1 MVDRAARVVSGHAR
15 VVREVRAAGPLMA
28 RLSAPV
34 TARGPWLTAVLNEG
48 AARTPRLRPVAVV
61 VDDAPGDAPGEAPRA
76 AAFLALRRRGLS
88 TVVELLG
95 QSRTPLPGGRPPAR
109 LLARDQAA
117 AGQLADGVLQLLGSL
132 RGPRSVR
139 LAGLPLGDPTAAAL
153 AARLPTSVLGNA
165 RSTRLVDVLDD
176 VGPVQRSRD
185 PRVLERVLPALLA
198 AVPDRRTGDF
208 LRATARLHAALGQ
221 LEVAVAGTGPAPG
234 VLLTL
239 VDGTDRW
246 PWWSTDEA
254 GLRTEMGAP
263 VVSLTV
269 PARVGSP
276 LPGLS
281 RRRAR

>member
-1 MVDRAARVVSGHAR
+1 MVDRAARVVRGSAR

-48 AARTPRLRPVAVV
+48 AARAPRLRPVAVV
-61 VDDAPGDAPGEAPRA
+61 VDGEPGDAPRA

-109 LLARDQAA
+109 MLARDELA
-117 AGQLADGVLQLLGSL
+117 AGLLADGVLRVLTSL
-132 RGPRSVR
+132 RGPRSLR

-153 AARLPTSVLGNA
+153 AARLPTSVLANT
-165 RSTRLVDVLDD
+165 RSTRVVDALDE
-176 VGPVQRSRD
+176 VGPVERSRD
-185 PRVLERVLPALLA
+185 PQVLERVLPVLLR
-198 AVPDRRTGDF
+198 VTPDRRARDF
-208 LRATARLHAALGQ
+208 LRATARLHVALGQ
-221 LEVAVAGTGPAPG
+221 LEVAVVDRAPASV

-239 VDGTDRW
+239 VDGADRW
-246 PWWSTDEA
+246 PWWGTVEA

-263 VVSLTV
+263 VVGLTV
-269 PARVGSP
+269 PARAWPP
-276 LPGLS
+276 LPALS